1 MKWFRSTDDNRDK
14 DSEAALRE
22 VQSKFSHFLR
32 LLDCDKKIHTIIA
45 DLEHKSRGECDFDSA
60 YLRTSLEQLRLRV
73 GHMIEAMIAIG
84 GAPYTPLRK
93 RYGKI
98 RGGME
103 LLLPRRHKMVE
114 EPLVVTFN
122 SLGRHGSKSVGSKC
136 LVLGQIRVRL
146 DLPVPNGFAITGWA
160 YHQFLTH
167 NQLQDRINQR
177 IAKINIEKLD
187 QLEQASSEIQAMI
200 SQAEVPADLVQ
211 AITSAA
217 DRLLNKTSV
226 SAFSVRSSAIGEDAH
241 YSFAGQYETYLN
253 VKPNDL
259 VERYRDVIASKYTPQ
274 AMYYYLSL
282 PQAEPELPMSV
293 GCVEMIDAK
302 ASGVVYTRDP
312 VRPHDEVLLINT
324 VFGLGQLVVD
334 GTLTPDS
341 FRVSRQTGELE
352 SSEIAHKP
360 VLLAVDESGGTVI
373 REVAQELRDAPSVS
387 DDDIERL
394 IEYALRVER
403 LYHCPQDIEW
413 AMNQEGE
420 IFILQSRPLKVIDVR
435 GPVNSEVE
443 NMRPVLRGGSTVC
456 PGAGGGP
463 VYHVSSAADLP
474 GVPAGAVLVAA
485 HSFPGIVTVM
495 QKVSA
500 IITETGGVA
509 SHMAT
514 IAREYQVPTLA
525 GVPRALETLEPG
537 REVTVDASDGKV
549 FHGLHEQ
556 LLAIRRPERWS
567 VDSLAAACT
576 LGGLLEKISPLN
588 LVHPSDPNFAI
599 GHCETIHDLVR
610 FCHQRAMEE
619 MFYGGLSVPEKERVS
634 IRMLTEIP
642 VNVNVIF
649 IDQAMSDYA
658 GKGGIDE
665 NDIDSEPMRHFWS
678 GVRHEGWPAPPK
690 SQSLHR
696 FKIIGRAMG
705 GNHEDRYS
713 ESSFAILSKE
723 YMIFGIRMGYHFMTV
738 EGMCTSESHKNYVRM
753 QYKEGGST
761 TERRERRIKLIKA
774 VLSKIGFE
782 HEGRG
787 DFLDTRLSY
796 SPSVRICD
804 ALFKLGQLTVL
815 TKQLDMALTN
825 DSVAE
830 WYTRQISGKL
840 GLNPD

>member
-1 MKWFRSTDDNRDK
+1 MKWFRSTDDNRDQN
-14 DSEAALRE
+14 SEAALRE

-45 DLEHKSRGECDFDSA
+45 DLEGKARGECDFDAA
-60 YLRTSLEQLRLRV
+60 YLRTSLQQLRLRV

-84 GAPYTPLRK
+84 GAPYTPLRE

-103 LLLPRRHKMVE
+103 LLLPRRQKLVE
-114 EPLVVTFN
+114 EPLVMTFN
-122 SLGRHGSKSVGSKC
+122 ALGRQGSQSVGSKC

-146 DLPVPNGFAITGWA
+146 ELPVPNGFAITGWA

-167 NQLQDRINQR
+167 NRLRERINQR
-177 IAKINIEKLD
+177 ISEVDIDRLD
-187 QLEQASSEIQAMI
+187 QLEEASREIQAMV
-200 SQAEVPADLVQ
+200 SQGEVPAELSD
-211 AITSAA
+211 AITRAA
-217 DRLLNKTSV
+217 DRLLNKSATST
-226 SAFSVRSSAIGEDAH
+226 FSVRSSAIGEDAH

-253 VKPNDL
+253 VKRDEL
-259 VERYRDVIASKYTPQ
+259 VVRYRDVIASKYSPQ

-312 VRPHDEVLLINT
+312 VRPHDEVMLINA
-324 VFGLGQLVVD
+324 VFGLGELVVD

-341 FRVSRQTGELE
+341 FRVSRQTGEVLNA
-352 SSEIAHKP
+352 EIAHKP
-360 VLLAVDESGGTVI
+360 VRLVLKAGGGTVQQEVGVEE
-373 REVAQELRDAPSVS
+373 REAPSIS
-387 DDDIERL
+387 GDDISQLVEF
-394 IEYALRVER
+394 ALRIER

-413 AMNQEGE
+413 AMNQTGE
-420 IFILQSRPLKVIDVR
+420 IFILQSRPLKVIDIEA
-435 GPVNSEVE
+435 GAKPDLEDLI
-443 NMRPVLRGGSTVC
+443 PVLKGGSTVC

-463 VYHVSSAADLP
+463 VYHVASAADLP
-474 GVPAGAVLVAA
+474 GVPPGAVLVAA

-525 GVPRALETLEPG
+525 GVPRALESLERG
-537 REVTVDASDGKV
+537 REVTVDATKGIV
-549 FHGLHEQ
+549 YHGLQEQ
-556 LLAIRRPERWS
+556 LLALRRPERWS
-567 VDSLAAACT
+567 IDSLAAACT

-588 LVHPSDPNFAI
+588 LVHPGDDNFAI
-599 GHCETIHDLVR
+599 DSCETIHDLTR
-610 FCHQRAMEE
+610 FCHQRSMEE
-619 MFYGGLSVPEKERVS
+619 MFYGGISVPDKERVS
-634 IRMLTEIP
+634 IRLLTEIP
-642 VNVNVIF
+642 VNVNIIF

-665 NDIDSEPMRHFWS
+665 NEIGSEPMRHFWN

-690 SQSLHR
+690 SQSVHR
-696 FKIIGRAMG
+696 FKILGTAMG
-705 GNHEDRYS
+705 GRYEERYS

-738 EGMCTSESHKNYVRM
+738 EGMCTPDPHQNYIRM

-761 TERRERRIKLIKA
+761 TERRERRIKLIQN
-774 VLSKIGFE
+774 VLSRIGFE

-787 DFLDTRLSY
+787 DFLDTRLGY
-796 SPSVRICD
+796 RPSTRICE

-815 TKQLDMALTN
+815 TKQLDMALTT

-840 GLNPD
+840 GLSEK